1 MTGQPIDP
9 VRLEVIKN
17 GFDTIADEMA
27 LNLMCAAYSPIVRDA
42 MDFSTAICDGAGRP
56 LAQGLTTPLHLGS
69 FHDAMR
75 FLLQRFEGRLY
86 DGDILIAN
94 DPYIAAGQHLPDI
107 YIVRPI
113 FLDSACAGFAT
124 TVAHHVDVG
133 GIIPGS
139 NALGAHEIYQEGLRL
154 PFLKLYERGVRND
167 AIVEIVEANVR
178 TPTMV
183 LGDLEAQIVAT
194 AVGARSYGE
203 LFARQ
208 GADLMPHYI
217 EALHD
222 YAETLARRELE
233 EIPDGTY
240 RFVDHIDGLGEHPEV
255 VRFEVAVTVSGSEVT
270 VDWTGSSAQVNGGIN
285 APIPFT
291 RAAVYAALRSVMAS
305 DVPNCEGFT
314 RPIRIVAPEGTVV
327 NPRPPAACGA
337 RGISGFRMIDCLFGA
352 LAQAVPDRVTA
363 DGSGGS
369 SLPTFAGW
377 RDARAFVFSET
388 LMGNWGG
395 SDLQDGQEGVAHMG
409 ANQSNVPI
417 ELIEVDY
424 PLRIERYGLEP
435 DSGGPGR
442 HRGGLAI
449 RRDYRILADNTM
461 VSIRS
466 DKRAHPPHGL
476 FGGQPGTPSTTVV
489 NPGQADQRS
498 VPVLVTEP
506 LTLNAGDLFAHAM
519 PGAGGYGDPL
529 ERDPEAVRDDVVAG
543 KVSVSQAR
551 AAYGVVVVEEGIG
564 RARIDAEETR
574 RLRSAGDPR

>member
-1 MTGQPIDP
+1 MDAPIDP

-27 LNLMCAAYSPIVRDA
+27 LILMRAAYSPIVRDA

-75 FLLQRFEGRLY
+75 FLLRQFAGALHE
-86 DGDILIAN
+86 GDILIAN

-113 FLDSACAGFAT
+113 FLAGACAGFAT

-167 AIVEIVEANVR
+167 AILQIIEANVR
-178 TPTMV
+178 TPTLV

-208 GADLMPHYI
+208 GADEMPRYI

-222 YAETLARRELE
+222 YAEILARRELE

-240 RFVDHIDGLGEHPEV
+240 RFVDHIDGLGERPET
-255 VRFEVAVTVSGSEVT
+255 VRFEVAVTVQGSEVM
-270 VDWTGSSAQVNGGIN
+270 VDWSGTSAQVKGGIN

-291 RAAVYAALRSVMAS
+291 RAAVYAALRSIMAS

-314 RPIRIVAPEGTVV
+314 RPIRIEAPAGTVV
-327 NPRPPAACGA
+327 NPRLPAACGA

-352 LAQAVPDRVTA
+352 LAQAVPERVAA

-377 RDARAFVFSET
+377 QDGRAFVFSET

-395 SDLQDGQEGVAHMG
+395 SQSHDGQEGVAHMG
-409 ANQSNVPI
+409 ANQSNVPV
-417 ELIEVDY
+417 ELIEADY

-435 DSGGPGR
+435 DTGGPGC

-449 RRDYRILADNTM
+449 RRDYRILADDVL

-466 DKRAHPPHGL
+466 DKRAYPPHGL
-476 FGGQPGTPSTTVV
+476 FGGRPGTPSTTVV
-489 NPGQADQRS
+489 NPGQASQRT

-506 LTLNAGDLFAHAM
+506 LTLQSGDLFSHRLA
-519 PGAGGYGDPL
+519 GAGGYGDPL
-529 ERDPEAVRDDVVAG
+529 ERDPEAVRDDVVMG
-543 KVSVSQAR
+543 KVSVPHAR
-551 AAYGVVVVEEGIG
+551 EAYGVAVVEQGAG
-564 RARIDAEETR
+564 RARIDWQETK
-574 RLRSAGDPR
+574 RLRAADGAAS

>member
-9 VRLEVIKN
+9 IRLEVIKN

-27 LNLMCAAYSPIVRDA
+27 LILMRAAYSPIVRDA

-113 FLDSACAGFAT
+113 FLAGACAGFAT

-208 GADLMPHYI
+208 GADLPRYI

-240 RFVDHIDGLGEHPEV
+240 RFVDHIDGLGEQPEV

-291 RAAVYAALRSVMAS
+291 RAAVYAALRSVMTS

-314 RPIRIVAPEGTVV
+314 RPIRIVAPAGTVV

-377 RDARAFVFSET
+377 QGERAFVFSET
-388 LMGNWGG
+388 LMGNCGG
-395 SDLQDGQEGVAHMG
+395 AERQDGQEGVAHMG

-449 RRDYRILADNTM
+449 RRDYRILADDTM

-476 FGGQPGTPSTTVV
+476 FGGRPGAPSTTVV

-506 LTLNAGDLFAHAM
+506 LTLNAGDLFCHAM
-519 PGAGGYGDPL
+519 AGAGGYGDPF
-529 ERDPEAVRDDVVAG
+529 ERDPQAVCDDVVVG
-543 KVSVSQAR
+543 KVSATQGR
-551 AAYGVVVVEEGIG
+551 EAYGVAVVEEAIG
-564 RARIDAEETR
+564 RARIDWEETR
-574 RLRSAGDPR
+574 QLRGGDPS